1 MRQPLSKDLVDV
13 LIKPNN
19 LRSTIEIQ
27 HIAVWF
33 KENIMAFKDVSIEI
47 LMKLVAEC
55 KAEFKYPNDVI
66 IREGDIGDCMYVL
79 LSGCVSV
86 HYRGDQSKAENENDL
101 VETYELLND
110 ESHHTFEINHDLGP
124 QVGQLEAGSVFGEV
138 ALIEDCLRTAS
149 IIALPIN
156 NVELHEQV
164 HDNQQLLSSSS
175 SAAEEESFFTNQQSV
190 CLVNISRRLYNI
202 TVRNEIEQEFHERI
216 KFVKSIV
223 YFKYL
228 SNKTHKQIAMS
239 LVKQKYDYDQIILK
253 QGSVFN
259 GLYFVQRG
267 ELRMSLHDKSFRKSR
282 KYQYNSNSGK
292 YNLPFITGS
301 NPNEPGKTGSLCIGD
316 LEFLL
321 KYPKYLFSI
330 ISNTSCTIIYFMNKH
345 NAERYLLGYYAKPIH
360 YQSLIIHITLYEF
373 IQLVQLR
380 LISIIKYVPN
390 NFKNILFNAFNELL
404 KIEENQL
411 KHLLHFKVTNSK
423 FNSTHSKLLMNTYD
437 RNKFKQELFNNS
449 YQIYKS
455 TLKSMHAISVNKNK
469 ISFNT
474 LQQSIQDSIN
484 TLNTVHNKL
493 NMNLSMLQANY
504 NELKEIVQLNSLP
517 YEYRVNAGRLL
528 QQFNDQQ
535 LQIKIQNFLKDLND
549 FKMKQM
555 KQYHTIHT
563 VLY

>member
-19 LRSTIEIQ
+19 LRSTIEIR

-33 KENIMAFKDVSIEI
+33 KENIMAFKDVPIEI

-86 HYRGDQSKAENENDL
+86 HYRGDQSNATNENDL
-101 VETYELLND
+101 VETYKLLDD
-110 ESHHTFEINHDLGP
+110 ESNHTFEINHDLGP

-156 NVELHEQV
+156 NVELHKQE

-175 SAAEEESFFTNQQSV
+175 STAAAAAESFFTNQQSV

-202 TVRNEIEQEFHERI
+202 TVRNQIEQEFHERI
-216 KFVKSIV
+216 K
-223 YFKYL
+223 
-228 SNKTHKQIAMS
+228 
-239 LVKQKYDYDQIILK
+239 
-253 QGSVFN
+253 
-259 GLYFVQRG
+259 G
-267 ELRMSLHDKSFRKSR
+267 ELRISLHDKSFRKS
-282 KYQYNSNSGK
+282 KKHQYNSSSGK

-301 NPNEPGKTGSLCIGD
+301 NPNSPEKTGSLCIGD

-321 KYPKYLFSI
+321 KYPKYLFSV
-330 ISNTSCTIIYFMNKH
+330 ISNASITIIYFMDKH
-345 NAERYLLGYYAKPIH
+345 NAERYLLGYYSKSIH
-360 YQSLIIHITLYEF
+360 YQSPIHHLTLYEF
-373 IQLVQLR
+373 IQLVELR

-390 NFKNILFNAFNELL
+390 NLKNMLFNAFNELL
-404 KIEENQL
+404 KIEEDKL

-423 FNSTHSKLLMNTYD
+423 FNLTQSKLLMNSFD
-437 RNKFKQELFNNS
+437 RNKFKEELLNNS

-455 TLKSMHAISVNKNK
+455 TLKSMPKVSVNYHSNKNEM
-469 ISFNT
+469 SLNA
-474 LQQSIQDSIN
+474 LQQSVQDSIN
-484 TLNTVHNKL
+484 KFNTVHTKL
-493 NMNLSMLQANY
+493 NMHFSMLQANY

-528 QQFNDQQ
+528 QQFNNQQ
-535 LQIKIQNFLKDLND
+535 LQIKIQNFIKDLND
-549 FKMKQM
+549 FKVKQSER
-555 KQYHTIHT
+555 YHTVYMKH
-563 VLY
+563 